1 MAKQKSDTANNGA
14 RPQNLEWAAWE
25 REWHDGR
32 DTGQLEHAT
41 GTLLST
47 EKAAKELTLERQIEE
62 QQIAELVTAPQP
74 IAKPEGAETHTPE

>member
-14 RPQNLEWAAWE
+14 QPHVAPQNLEWAAWK

-62 QQIAELVTAPQP
+62 
-74 IAKPEGAETHTPE
+74 